1 VPSFGADATVL
12 QALAPVTGRAGM
24 EVALE
29 AGALRAALSPARIR
43 QLEAVM
49 AQVAPE
55 PEPIRPTSATLRDF
69 AEVGRCRLTQGYPR
83 FISALKLNC
92 DETALHFRA

>member
-1 VPSFGADATVL
+1 
-12 QALAPVTGRAGM
+12 M